1 MKIHLPDP
9 DYVTSDRA
17 KKSFA
22 LSLKLALSFVALL
35 WGVFLADWFLGL
47 ELTRFGVRPGR
58 AEGVIG
64 VFAAP
69 LLHGGLSHVSSNSVP
84 LFVLLA
90 GALFVYP
97 SAAVRALPVI
107 YVVSGLLV
115 WVFARPSNH
124 IGASGLLYGL
134 LTFVFLSGVLRR
146 DARSIA
152 LSMLVFFLYG
162 GMAWGVLPIKEGV
175 SWEYH
180 LAGAVVGIVCALIWR
195 RFDVPPRKRY
205 DWEDEDEDE
214 YEDEDE
220 DDIRFH

>member
-9 DYVTSDRA
+9 DYVTSEGA

-22 LSLKLALSFVALL
+22 LALKVAGGFVLLL
-35 WGVFLADWFLGL
+35 WGVFLLDWLLGL

-58 AEGVIG
+58 PEGIIG

-69 LLHGGLSHVSSNSVP
+69 LLHGGFSHLGSNSVP

-97 SAAVRALPVI
+97 SAAVRALPVL

-134 LTFVFLSGVLRR
+134 LLFVFVSGVLRR

-152 LSMLVFFLYG
+152 LSMLVYFLYG
-162 GMAWGVLPIKEGV
+162 SMVWGVLPIKEGV

-180 LAGAVVGIVCALIWR
+180 LSGAVVGIVCALVWR
-195 RFDVPPRKRY
+195 RFDIPPRKRY
-205 DWEDEDEDE
+205 EWEDEEDEDEE
-214 YEDEDE
+214 EDV
-220 DDIRFH
+220 RFH

>member
-9 DYVTSDRA
+9 DYVTSEGA

-22 LSLKLALSFVALL
+22 LALKVAGGFVLLL
-35 WGVFLADWFLGL
+35 WGVFLLDWLLGL

-58 AEGVIG
+58 PEGIIG

-69 LLHGGLSHVSSNSVP
+69 LLHGGFSHLGSTSVP

-97 SAAVRALPVI
+97 SAAVRALPVL

-134 LTFVFLSGVLRR
+134 LLFVFVSGVLRR

-152 LSMLVFFLYG
+152 LSMLVYFLYG
-162 GMAWGVLPIKEGV
+162 SMVWGVLPIKEGV

-180 LAGAVVGIVCALIWR
+180 LSGAVVGIVCALVWR
-195 RFDVPPRKRY
+195 RFDIPPRKRY
-205 DWEDEDEDE
+205 EWEDEEDEDEE
-214 YEDEDE
+214 EDV
-220 DDIRFH
+220 RFH

>member
-1 MKIHLPDP
+1 MKIRLPDP

-22 LSLKLALSFVALL
+22 LSLRLAAGFVAVL
-35 WGVFLADWFLGL
+35 WLIFLVDWVTGL

-58 AEGVIG
+58 PEGLIG

-69 LLHGGLSHVSSNSVP
+69 LLHGGFSHLGSNSVP

-107 YVVSGLLV
+107 YVVSGMLV
-115 WVFARPSNH
+115 WIFARPSNH

-134 LTFVFLSGVLRR
+134 LTFVFVSGVLRR

-152 LSMLVFFLYG
+152 LSMLVYFLYG
-162 GMAWGVLPIKEGV
+162 SMVWGVLPIKQGV

-180 LAGAVVGIVCALIWR
+180 LAGATVGIACALVWR
-195 RFDVPPRKRY
+195 RFDVPPLKRY
-205 DWEDEDEDE
+205 DWEDEEE
-214 YEDEDE
+214 E
-220 DDIRFH
+220 DDPPADWPRE

>member
-9 DYVTSDRA
+9 DYVTSEGA

-22 LSLKLALSFVALL
+22 LALKVAGGFVLLL
-35 WGVFLADWFLGL
+35 WGVFLLDWLLGL

-58 AEGVIG
+58 PEGIIG

-69 LLHGGLSHVSSNSVP
+69 LLHGGFSHLGSNSVP

-97 SAAVRALPVI
+97 SAAVRALPVL

-134 LTFVFLSGVLRR
+134 LLFVFVSGVLRR

-152 LSMLVFFLYG
+152 LSMLVYFLYG
-162 GMAWGVLPIKEGV
+162 SMVWGVLPIKEGV

-180 LAGAVVGIVCALIWR
+180 LAGAVVGIVCALVWR
-195 RFDVPPRKRY
+195 RFDIPPRKRY
-205 DWEDEDEDE
+205 EWEDEEDEDEE
-214 YEDEDE
+214 EDV
-220 DDIRFH
+220 RLH

>member
-9 DYVTSDRA
+9 DYVTSEGA

-22 LSLKLALSFVALL
+22 LALKVAGGFVLLL
-35 WGVFLADWFLGL
+35 WGVFLLDWLLGL

-58 AEGVIG
+58 PEGIIG

-69 LLHGGLSHVSSNSVP
+69 LLHGGFSHLGSNSVP

-134 LTFVFLSGVLRR
+134 LLFVFVSGVLRR

-152 LSMLVFFLYG
+152 LSMLVYFLYG
-162 GMAWGVLPIKEGV
+162 SMVWGVLPIKEGV

-180 LAGAVVGIVCALIWR
+180 LAGAVVGIVCALVWR
-195 RFDVPPRKRY
+195 RFDIPPRKRY
-205 DWEDEDEDE
+205 EWEDEEDEDEE
-214 YEDEDE
+214 EDV
-220 DDIRFH
+220 RLH

>member
-9 DYVTSDRA
+9 DYVTSDSA

-22 LSLKLALSFVALL
+22 LALKVAGGFVLLL
-35 WGVFLADWFLGL
+35 WGVFLLDWLLGL
-47 ELTRFGVRPGR
+47 DLTRFGVRPGR
-58 AEGVIG
+58 PEGIVG

-69 LLHGGLSHVSSNSVP
+69 LLHGGFSHLGSNSVP

-134 LTFVFLSGVLRR
+134 LLFVFVSGVLRR

-152 LSMLVFFLYG
+152 LSMLVYFLYG
-162 GMAWGVLPIKEGV
+162 SMVWGVLPIKEGV

-180 LAGAVVGIVCALIWR
+180 LAGAVVGIVCALVWKH
-195 RFDVPPRKRY
+195 FDIPPRKRY
-205 DWEDEDEDE
+205 EWEDEEDEDEE
-214 YEDEDE
+214 EDA
-220 DDIRFH
+220 RFH

>member
-9 DYVTSDRA
+9 DYVTSEGA

-22 LSLKLALSFVALL
+22 LALKVAGGFVLLL
-35 WGVFLADWFLGL
+35 WGVFLLDWLLGL

-58 AEGVIG
+58 PEGIIG

-69 LLHGGLSHVSSNSVP
+69 LLHGGFSHLGSNSVP

-97 SAAVRALPVI
+97 SAAVRALPVL

-134 LTFVFLSGVLRR
+134 LLFVFVSGVLRR

-152 LSMLVFFLYG
+152 LSMLVYFLYG
-162 GMAWGVLPIKEGV
+162 SMVWGVLPIKEGV

-180 LAGAVVGIVCALIWR
+180 LAGAVVGIVCALVWR
-195 RFDVPPRKRY
+195 RFDIPPRKRY
-205 DWEDEDEDE
+205 EWEDE
-214 YEDEDE
+214 EDEDQEE
-220 DDIRFH
+220 DVRLH

>member
-9 DYVTSDRA
+9 DYVTSEGA

-22 LSLKLALSFVALL
+22 LALKVAGGFVLLL
-35 WGVFLADWFLGL
+35 WGVFLLDWLLGL

-58 AEGVIG
+58 PEGIIG

-69 LLHGGLSHVSSNSVP
+69 LLHGGFSHLGSNSVP

-134 LTFVFLSGVLRR
+134 LLFVFVSGVLRR

-152 LSMLVFFLYG
+152 LSMLVYFLYG
-162 GMAWGVLPIKEGV
+162 SMVWGVLPIKEGV

-180 LAGAVVGIVCALIWR
+180 LAGAVVGIVCALVWR
-195 RFDVPPRKRY
+195 RFDIPPRKRY
-205 DWEDEDEDE
+205 EWEDEEDEDEE
-214 YEDEDE
+214 EDV
-220 DDIRFH
+220 RFH